1 MKENL
6 MPYKNSISGKLVF
19 FLTIIV
25 AYYWFLGQVTDVY
38 RFEVVGAVYEI
49 LWLPVLVML
58 FVLPVIALVLLI
70 KVKTEYLVAQYL
82 FFTYRCGY
90 CFVYD
95 FWKIKQ
101 RTL

>member
-6 MPYKNSISGKLVF
+6 MPFKNSVSGKLVF

-70 KVKTEYLVAQYL
+70 KEKRNIWSLNIYSLLIGVVTVLCMIFGK
-82 FFTYRCGY
+82 
-90 CFVYD
+90 
-95 FWKIKQ
+95 
-101 RTL
+101 

>member
-38 RFEVVGAVYEI
+38 RFEVVGAV
-49 LWLPVLVML
+49 
-58 FVLPVIALVLLI
+58 
-70 KVKTEYLVAQYL
+70 
-82 FFTYRCGY
+82 
-90 CFVYD
+90 
-95 FWKIKQ
+95 
-101 RTL
+101 